1 MRPKRV
7 IVIGASAGG
16 LTALRQLFSELDPA
30 LPAAIFA
37 VLHTASDS
45 RYLASILG
53 HDSQMPV
60 RKAENG
66 PIDEGVIYIAPP
78 DLHMILERDG
88 MRLVQGPK
96 ENLHRPSIDV
106 LFRSAGFTYRSA
118 VIGIVLT
125 GMLDDGTAGLF
136 YVKRYGGIAI
146 VQDPNEAEFKSMPL
160 NASTYVNVDYSVRLA
175 EIPPLLNKLVRPEL
189 PPSINPPFLE
199 SLAVAMREEDLKS
212 GTLSI
217 YTCPECGGP
226 LTEIRNASL
235 TRFRCRT
242 GHAYGLSSLSYSQAE
257 TTERLLWSALQ
268 SLEAKVELEKTML
281 ELASIRKDTSAL
293 EECKKRYH
301 DSQRGMQLLKEVLK
315 LSNGEGTID

>member
-1 MRPKRV
+1 MKPRRI

-45 RYLASILG
+45 RYLTSILG
-53 HDSQMPV
+53 RTSQLPV
-60 RKAENG
+60 RTAESG
-66 PIDEGVIYIAPP
+66 PIEEGVIYTAPP
-78 DLHMILERDG
+78 DLHMLLEHDG
-88 MRLVQGPK
+88 IRLVQGPK
-96 ENLHRPSIDV
+96 ENRHRPSIDV

-118 VIGIVLT
+118 VIGVVLT

-160 NASTYVNVDYSVRLA
+160 NASTYVKVDYSVRLA
-175 EIPPLLNKLVRPEL
+175 EIPPLLNRLVRQKL
-189 PPSINPPFLE
+189 SPSINLPFHE

-212 GTLSI
+212 GAPSI
-217 YTCPECGGP
+217 YTCPECQGP
-226 LTEIRNASL
+226 LLEIQNGSL

-242 GHAYGLSSLSYSQAE
+242 GHAYGLNSLSYSQAG

-268 SLEAKVELEKTML
+268 SLEAKAELEKIML
-281 ELASIRKDTSAL
+281 DLASIRKDAPAL
-293 EECKKRYH
+293 EEYKRRC
-301 DSQRGMQLLKEVLK
+301 DNSQRGVQLLKEVLK

>member
-1 MRPKRV
+1 MKPKRI

-16 LTALRQLFSELDPA
+16 LDALRQLFSELDPG

-53 HDSQMPV
+53 RDSQMPV
-60 RKAENG
+60 RTAENG
-66 PIDEGVIYIAPP
+66 PIDGGVIYVAAP
-78 DLHMILERDG
+78 DLHLMLERDG
-88 MRLVQGPK
+88 VRLVQGAK

-106 LFRSAGFTYRSA
+106 LFRSAGFTHRRA

-160 NASTYVNVDYSVRLA
+160 NASTYVKVDYSVGLA
-175 EIPPLLNKLVRPEL
+175 EIPVLLNRLVRQEL
-189 PPSINPPFLE
+189 PPNINLPFHE
-199 SLAVAMREEDLKS
+199 SLAAAIHEEDLKS
-212 GTLSI
+212 GTPSI
-217 YTCPECGGP
+217 YTCPECQGP
-226 LTEIRNASL
+226 LTKIQNASL

-242 GHAYGLSSLSYSQAE
+242 GHAYGLNSLSYSHAD
-257 TTERLLWSALQ
+257 TTERFLWSALQ
-268 SLEAKVELEKTML
+268 SLEAKAELEKTML
-281 ELASIRKDTSAL
+281 ELASVREDTPAL
-293 EECKKRYH
+293 EEYKKRCH
-301 DSQRGMQLLKEVLK
+301 NSQRGVQLLKEVLK